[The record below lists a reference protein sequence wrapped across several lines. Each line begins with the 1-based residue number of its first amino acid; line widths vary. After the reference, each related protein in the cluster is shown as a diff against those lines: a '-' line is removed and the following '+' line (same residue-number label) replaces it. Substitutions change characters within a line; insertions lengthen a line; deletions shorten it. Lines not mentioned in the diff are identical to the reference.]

1 MTAKNKIISTG
12 FAVLSIALIAVGARF
27 DRSAVALDPSAVALL
42 EQHIPFSLETRRE
55 IAPED
60 DALDL
65 NVVVQ
70 LDEKGRDLEY
80 TWRAMDGD
88 TTLLECGD
96 FYDLYYRCEAPS
108 LFNVR
113 VITLDHTGQQVSS
126 CQGIIAIN

>member
-42 EQHIPFSLETRRE
+42 EQHIPFNLETRRE
-55 IAPED
+55 LAPED